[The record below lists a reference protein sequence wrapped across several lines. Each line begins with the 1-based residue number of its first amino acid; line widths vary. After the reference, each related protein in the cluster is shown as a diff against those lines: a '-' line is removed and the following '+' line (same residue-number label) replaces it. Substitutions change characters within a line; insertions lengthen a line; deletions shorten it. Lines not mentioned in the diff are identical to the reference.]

1 MKVGFH
7 LVIRYHWSYPTFF
20 PYQQQEKAQ
29 GHSKNWIFCDFLSGN
44 VVKSLKL
51 PPRRVVFLRR
61 LFLSKPLFVNPL
73 VKIQSLMHEAHW
85 VEFWMEFLGELDG
98 VIHQKVRSS
107 VVFFA
112 DD

>member
-1 MKVGFH
+1 
-7 LVIRYHWSYPTFF
+7 LS
-20 PYQQQEKAQ
+20 YQQQEKAQ
-29 GHSKNWIFCDFLSGN
+29 GHSKNRIFRDFLSGN
-44 VVKSLKL
+44 VVKFLKL

-73 VKIQSLMHEAHW
+73 VKIQSLMHEA
-85 VEFWMEFLGELDG
+85 VFGGVLDGILGELDG